1 MKDIKIL
8 IAEDEKNFGTV
19 LKKELDR
26 KGYKVELVEN
36 GLEAFNL
43 ALKEQFDV
51 VLLDLQ
57 MPQMDGVEVLKRIK
71 EENLSPEIIIM
82 TGHATVNTAIEAMKL
97 SAYDYITKP
106 FKIEKLD
113 ILIKKAAEK
122 KMLVTENI
130 YLRTRVKNTDRVP
143 TILTKNQK
151 MQDNLR
157 LISKIAPTD
166 SPVTIYGESG
176 TGKELFAKA
185 VHFNSNRADYPFVPI
200 NCAALQENILES
212 ELFGHEK
219 GSFTGADKQKPGL
232 FEIAN
237 KGTLFLDEIAELTLS
252 MQAKLLRVIET
263 NSFFRVGGTREVYV
277 NVRIVSATNKDLKRE
292 VEERGFRKDLFYRI
306 NMINLT
312 LPSLRERKEDI
323 PLLAEYFTKNN
334 APSGIKVI
342 SPEAMELI
350 TEYNWPGNV
359 RELLHVIHR
368 AILLCPGSV
377 IETTDLPLEIQQ
389 LKKPAKEE
397 RAASGNP
404 KTLQDIEKEYII
416 AILKEAHG
424 HRGKAAKILGID
436 PKTLYRKIIAYQIKI

>member
-43 ALKEQFDV
+43 ASKGQFDV
-51 VLLDLQ
+51 VLLDLL
-57 MPQMDGVEVLKRIK
+57 MPQMGGMEALKRIK

-82 TGHATVNTAIEAMKL
+82 TGHATVQTAIEAMRL
-97 SAYDYITKP
+97 SAYDYVTKP
-106 FKIEKLD
+106 FKVEKLD

-122 KMLVTENI
+122 KRLITENL
-130 YLRTRVKNTDRVP
+130 YLRARIRNTDKKPV
-143 TILTKNQK
+143 ILSKNPK
-151 MQDNLR
+151 MDESLR
-157 LISKIAPTD
+157 LVLKIAPTD

-237 KGTLFLDEIAELTLS
+237 KGTLFLDEIAELTPP
-252 MQAKLLRVIET
+252 MQAKLLRVLET
-263 NSFFRVGGTREVYV
+263 GSFFRVGGTKEVYV

-292 VEERGFRKDLFYRI
+292 VEEKGFRKDLFYRI

-312 LPSLRERKEDI
+312 LPALRERKEDI

-350 TEYNWPGNV
+350 MEYDWPGNV

-368 AILLCPGSV
+368 AILLSPGSV
-377 IETTDLPLEIQQ
+377 IEPTDLPLEIQQ
-389 LKKPAKEE
+389 LKKPAKEDV
-397 RAASGNP
+397 ASGNP

>member
-43 ALKEQFDV
+43 ASKEQFDV
-51 VLLDLQ
+51 VLLDLM
-57 MPQMDGVEVLKRIK
+57 MPGMDGIDVLKRIK
-71 EENLSPEIIIM
+71 GEGLSPEIIIM
-82 TGHATVNTAIEAMKL
+82 TGNATVNTAIEAMKVG
-97 SAYDYITKP
+97 AYDYVTKP

-122 KMLVTENI
+122 KRLVTENI
-130 YLRTRVKNTDRVP
+130 YLRTRVKNTDRLP
-143 TILTKNQK
+143 IILTKNQK

-157 LISKIAPTD
+157 LISKVAPTD

-219 GSFTGADKQKPGL
+219 GAFTGADKQKPGL

-237 KGTLFLDEIAELTLS
+237 KGTLFLDEIAELTPS

-263 NSFFRVGGTREVYV
+263 GSFFRVGGTKEVYV

-292 VEERGFRKDLFYRI
+292 VEEKGFRKDLFYRI

-312 LPSLRERKEDI
+312 LPPLRERKEDI
-323 PLLAEYFTKNN
+323 PLLAEHFTKNN
-334 APSGIKVI
+334 APSGIKFI
-342 SPEAMELI
+342 SPEAMELV

-368 AILLCPGSV
+368 AILLSPGSI
-377 IETTDLPLEIQQ
+377 IEPSDLPLEIQQ
-389 LKKPAKEE
+389 LHKAGNEPAAKGSNPRSLQELE
-397 RAASGNP
+397 R
-404 KTLQDIEKEYII
+404 QHII
-416 AILKEAHG
+416 AVLKETDG
-424 HRGKAAKILGID
+424 HKGKAANILGID
-436 PKTLYRKIIAYQIKI
+436 PKTLYRKIITYNIKL